1 MKRFKG
7 KTVLITGAAGFLGR
21 HLTKKFKELG
31 AHVYSLDNY
40 ITGAEHDESIMPADV
55 TNHTVFDGALHYI
68 LHAAG
73 IASPVFYA
81 QHPLETIDVAVKGTR
96 NMLVL
101 AEMHPEL
108 EGFLYFSSSEI
119 YGGPHVVPTP
129 ETYRG
134 NVSCTG
140 PRACYDESKRLG
152 ETLCSIYHQQYGVPV
167 RTVRPFNIFGPGMS
181 HADRRVV
188 PMFTYEALNDRP
200 LPLFRDGRQTRTFCY
215 ITDAIDGFLKVLLD
229 GRIGEAYNIG
239 NPSPEISMRDLTLLF
254 KDFFPK
260 STYKSMPYPDEYP
273 TDEPLRRCPD
283 VVKAWRDVGYQPQW
297 TLARGLCEFIE
308 WAQEQPSYRDLTIS

>member
-7 KTVLITGAAGFLGR
+7 KTVMITGAAGFLGR
-21 HLTKKFKELG
+21 HLTKKFRELG
-31 AHVYSLDNY
+31 ARVYPLDNY
-40 ITGAEHDESIMPADV
+40 ITGAEHDESIMPVDV
-55 TNHTVFDGALHYI
+55 TNPIVLDHPIHFIV
-68 LHAAG
+68 HAAG

-81 QHPLETIDVAVKGTR
+81 KHPLETIDVAVKGTR

-101 AEMHPEL
+101 ATMHPEL

-119 YGGPHVVPTP
+119 YGDPNVVPTP
-129 ETYRG
+129 EAYRG

-152 ETLCSIYHQQYGVPV
+152 ETLCSVYHKQYGVPV
-167 RTVRPFNIFGPGMS
+167 RTVRPFNVFGPGMA
-181 HADRRVV
+181 HNDCRVV
-188 PMFTYEALNDRP
+188 PTFAYEAMHDRP

-215 ITDAIDGFLKVLLD
+215 IDDAINGFLKTLLD
-229 GRIGEAYNIG
+229 GTPGEAYNIG
-239 NPSPEISMRDLTLLF
+239 SPHNEVSMRDLAILF

-260 STYKSMPYPDEYP
+260 STYTLVPYPGEYP
-273 TDEPLRRCPD
+273 ADEPLRRRPD
-283 VVKAWRDVGYQPQW
+283 ILKANVELRYHPQW

-308 WAQEQPSYRDLTIS
+308 WANGEPSYRT